1 MMHTPSPKPISRR
14 GFIAA
19 GTSAALLTTLAACGG
34 GNTTATVQDTQA
46 AKGLDIQGD
55 HLTYDPNTLV
65 NNGDPITIEW
75 WLWDGDEKFK
85 AFADAYSKIHPNVEI
100 KIVNQAWD
108 DYWTK
113 LPLALQGDDGPAL
126 FNIHNSYHENVLPYC
141 EAYNMDLDSLSQ
153 DFVGVDGHVID
164 DSVYYI
170 DYGLMT
176 GLIFYNKAMWET
188 AGLTDEDI
196 PTTWDEFREIAK
208 KLTVRDGNSF
218 QQAGFDFNDSLYLM
232 LLGKHYQSGYNL
244 FDASGTSVQVDNEV
258 MKSDFQYFKD
268 LYDVDQVGSPDFGP
282 NAQEAFGQGLS
293 AMHYSWGHL
302 YGTMANDY
310 PEIEFG
316 TFQFPVNNADETPY
330 AYDRYNGESTPG
342 INKNASDGAREV
354 AQDFLKFFLT
364 SNDLLV
370 DLCLN
375 YSLFPSSV
383 ALADNTEIKQH
394 PVTSALGSIDR
405 YVWPGPMPAT
415 VEDNMK
421 IAVSDVLY
429 NGVGIP
435 EALTTA
441 KAAIDADIAKTDFSS
456 VEGLYAHADELVG

>member
-1 MMHTPSPKPISRR
+1 M
-14 GFIAA
+14 
-19 GTSAALLTTLAACGG
+19 
-34 GNTTATVQDTQA
+34 
-46 AKGLDIQGD
+46 
-55 HLTYDPNTLV
+55 
-65 NNGDPITIEW
+65 
-75 WLWDGDEKFK
+75 
-85 AFADAYSKIHPNVEI
+85 
-100 KIVNQAWD
+100 
-108 DYWTK
+108 
-113 LPLALQGDDGPAL
+113 
-126 FNIHNSYHENVLPYC
+126 
-141 EAYNMDLDSLSQ
+141 
-153 DFVGVDGHVID
+153 
-164 DSVYYI
+164 
-170 DYGLMT
+170 
-176 GLIFYNKAMWET
+176 FYNKAMWEA
-188 AGLTDEDI
+188 AGLTEDDI
-196 PTTWDEFREIAK
+196 PTTWDDFREIAK

-218 QQAGFDFNDSLYLM
+218 QQAGFNFNDSLYLM

-244 FDASGTSVQVDNEV
+244 FNASGTSVQVDNEV

-316 TFQFPVNNADETPY
+316 TFQFPVNDADQTPY

-383 ALADNTEIKQH
+383 ALADNAEIKEH
-394 PVTSALGSIDR
+394 PVTSVLGSIDR

-415 VEDNMK
+415 VEDNMN

-429 NGVGIP
+429 NGVAIS

-441 KAAIDADIAKTDFSS
+441 KATIDADIAKSDFMS
-456 VEGLYAHADELVG
+456 VENLYAHADELVG